1 MSTQQQIRKIRQT
14 AAKAYADLLQ
24 EVPEEITRNDMTFNY
39 FLCELIQKINND
51 LTRFLQEDVEEELDN
66 L

>member
-1 MSTQQQIRKIRQT
+1 MSTQEIRKIRQT
-14 AAKAYADLLQ
+14 AAKAYADLLKS
-24 EVPEEITRNDMTFNY
+24 VPEEITRNDIIFNY

-51 LTRFLQEDVEEELDN
+51 LTRFLQEDIEELDN

>member
-1 MSTQQQIRKIRQT
+1 MSTQEIRKIRQT
-14 AAKAYADLLQ
+14 VAKAYADLL
-24 EVPEEITRNDMTFNY
+24 EGVPEEITRNDMIFNY

-51 LTRFLQEDVEEELDN
+51 LARFLQEDIEESDN

>member
-1 MSTQQQIRKIRQT
+1 MSTQQIRKIRQ
-14 AAKAYADLLQ
+14 AVAKAYSNLLK
-24 EVPEEITRNDMTFNY
+24 EVPEEVTRNSITFNY

-51 LTRFLQEDVEEELDN
+51 LTRFLQEDVEELDN

>member
-1 MSTQQQIRKIRQT
+1 MSTQEIRKIRQT
-14 AAKAYADLLQ
+14 VAKAYADLL
-24 EVPEEITRNDMTFNY
+24 EGVPEEIVRNDMIFNY

-51 LTRFLQEDVEEELDN
+51 LTRFLQEDIEELDN